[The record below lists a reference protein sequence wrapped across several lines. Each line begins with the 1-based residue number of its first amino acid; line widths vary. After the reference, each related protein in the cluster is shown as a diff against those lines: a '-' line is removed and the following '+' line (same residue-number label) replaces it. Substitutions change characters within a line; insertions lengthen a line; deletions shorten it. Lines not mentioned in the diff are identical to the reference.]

1 MSKLMMF
8 LVAGLTIGATAGTR
22 RFGGPA
28 GQIAVM
34 HRIIVDRHG
43 PAARI
48 DHMRAAPIMLIII
61 PANGSETASVPSR
74 CKPFSAMTGFDR
86 FSGPITRGNP
96 RFVPIDAVV
105 GEARAAVPL
114 TA

>member
-1 MSKLMMF
+1 MSGGADNADYHLGGERLGSG
-8 LVAGLTIGATAGTR
+8 LVALC
-22 RFGGPA
+22 
-28 GQIAVM
+28 
-34 HRIIVDRHG
+34 
-43 PAARI
+43 
-48 DHMRAAPIMLIII
+48 
-61 PANGSETASVPSR
+61 

>member
-34 HRIIVDRHG
+34 HGIIVDRHG

-48 DHMRAAPIMLIII
+48 DHMRAAPIMLIIVSE
-61 PANGSETASVPSR
+61 AKGSEAASAPSAWGSPR
-74 CKPFSAMTGFDR
+74 TKYFRSRAFLTR
-86 FSGPITRGNP
+86 SGPHRG
-96 RFVPIDAVV
+96 
-105 GEARAAVPL
+105 
-114 TA
+114 